1 MNGISIVLDSIRFYL
16 LKRSKLLTSTELL
29 CDDFI
34 TLHYLRLT
42 SFKTRDVTLKYAHF
56 FLNFSFMSGEG
67 QFYCIEK

>member
-1 MNGISIVLDSIRFYL
+1 MNGITIVFGFHSIYL

-56 FLNFSFMSGEG
+56 FLNFSFVSGEG